1 MYEIGYQKGNKT
13 KESRMTKPGKTA
25 YPQVETTRSRAYKEG
40 LKPVWKWMISGDLQ
54 PSRVGEEDAATK
66 RGGCE

>member
-1 MYEIGYQKGNKT
+1 
-13 KESRMTKPGKTA
+13 MTKPGKTA

-54 PSRVGEEDAATK
+54 PSRLGEEDAATK